1 MDRPCAVTYFFLAFN
16 TEHPMKSLARSVSTA
31 MIYLSTAVLTLPAGA
46 EEVQAA
52 TPTPD
57 QLGGYPPRHSR

>member
-1 MDRPCAVTYFFLAFN
+1 
-16 TEHPMKSLARSVSTA
+16 MKSLARFVSTA
-31 MIYLSTAVLTLPAGA
+31 MIYLSTAVLTLPVGA

-57 QLGGYPPRHSR
+57 QLRGYPPRRSR

>member
-1 MDRPCAVTYFFLAFN
+1 
-16 TEHPMKSLARSVSTA
+16 MKSLARFVSTA